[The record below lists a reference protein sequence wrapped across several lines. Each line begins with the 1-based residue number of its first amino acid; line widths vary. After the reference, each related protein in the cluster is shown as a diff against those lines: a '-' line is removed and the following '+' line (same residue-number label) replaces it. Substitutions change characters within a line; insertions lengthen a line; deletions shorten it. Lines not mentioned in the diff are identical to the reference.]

1 MASPTQWT
9 WVWASSR
16 SWWWTWKPD
25 MLQSTE
31 SQRVRHNW
39 ETELKKTNFQTVVL
53 VKTLESPLD
62 SKEMKPVNPKGNQP
76 GIFMEGVML
85 KLKLQSFGHVMW
97 RADSLEK
104 TLMLGKIDSGRKRGR
119 QRMRRLDGITDS
131 MDMSLSKLQE
141 FVMDREAWYAAVHGV
156 AESDMT
162 EWLNWTEALF
172 ISFKNR
178 SISHEQKLQ
187 RSSLRFTIN
196 TSFTK
201 RKEAQKQTGLFK
213 GQ

>member
-1 MASPTQWT
+1 MASPTRWT

-85 KLKLQSFGHVMW
+85 KLKRQSFGHLMW

-104 TLMLGKIDSGRKRGR
+104 TLMLGKIDGRRRRGR
-119 QRMRRLDGITDS
+119 QRLRWFDDLMTPLTQWTWIWANSRRWWRTGNPGVLQSVGSQRVGQDWGTEQQQQNNKWGTQKRPLCPGTPRVLLDINS
-131 MDMSLSKLQE
+131 
-141 FVMDREAWYAAVHGV
+141 RV
-156 AESDMT
+156 AFSCLL
-162 EWLNWTEALF
+162 W
-172 ISFKNR
+172 S
-178 SISHEQKLQ
+178 
-187 RSSLRFTIN
+187 
-196 TSFTK
+196 
-201 RKEAQKQTGLFK
+201 
-213 GQ
+213 

>member
-1 MASPTQWT
+1 MASPTRWT

-85 KLKLQSFGHVMW
+85 KLKRQSIGHLMW

-104 TLMLGKIDSGRKRGR
+104 TLMLGKTESARRGGEGDRGWDGWMPSLTQRTWVWVNSGSWWLTGR
-119 QRMRRLDGITDS
+119 AGVLQFMGSQSRIW
-131 MDMSLSKLQE
+131 LS
-141 FVMDREAWYAAVHGV
+141 D
-156 AESDMT
+156 
-162 EWLNWTEALF
+162 WTELKVTK
-172 ISFKNR
+172 SF
-178 SISHEQKLQ
+178 
-187 RSSLRFTIN
+187 
-196 TSFTK
+196 
-201 RKEAQKQTGLFK
+201 
-213 GQ
+213 